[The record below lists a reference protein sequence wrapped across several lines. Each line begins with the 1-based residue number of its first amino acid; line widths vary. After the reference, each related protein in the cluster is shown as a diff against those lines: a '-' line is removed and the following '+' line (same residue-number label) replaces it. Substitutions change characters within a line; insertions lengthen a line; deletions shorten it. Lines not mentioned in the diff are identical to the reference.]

1 VLELGPQQTVVRPV
15 AASLPALPQWFAV
28 HTRSRHEKQVARLL
42 AEKRLES
49 FLPLHREVHRW
60 KDRYKPVELPL
71 FNGYVFVQLAADTEQ
86 RLHVLKT
93 FGVVRIVGFGRSDT
107 PVPEKQIE
115 MLRRLTASDATLHRH
130 RYLRVGQ
137 RVRVISGTLA
147 GMEGILMRMKKSDR
161 LVVSIPAI
169 RQAVA
174 VELSGYEVLPVG

>member
-1 VLELGPQQTVVRPV
+1 MLELRSEHPV
-15 AASLPALPQWFAV
+15 TQLVPPSLPRVAQWFAV

-42 AEKRLES
+42 SEKRLES
-49 FLPLHREVHRW
+49 FLPLRREVHRW
-60 KDRYKPVELPL
+60 RDRYKPVELPL
-71 FNGYVFVQLAADTEQ
+71 FGGYVFVQLAQSDED
-86 RLHVLKT
+86 RLQVLKT
-93 FGVVRIVGFGRSDT
+93 FGVVRIVGFGRRDT
-107 PVPEKQIE
+107 PVPGEQIE

-147 GMEGILMRMKKSDR
+147 GMEGILLRMKKADQ

>member
-1 VLELGPQQTVVRPV
+1 MLESTSQRAQQALVP
-15 AASLPALPQWFAV
+15 SLPQIPQWFAV
-28 HTRSRHEKQVARLL
+28 HTRSRHEKQVAHLL

-49 FLPLHREVHRW
+49 FLPLRREVHRW

-71 FNGYVFVQLAADTEQ
+71 FAGYVFVQLTQSDED
-86 RLHVLKT
+86 RLQVLKT
-93 FGVVRIVGFGRSDT
+93 FGVVRIVGFGRRDT
-107 PVPEKQIE
+107 PVPDEQIE

-147 GMEGILMRMKKSDR
+147 GMEGVLVRVKKADR

-169 RQAVA
+169 RQAIA
-174 VELSGYEVLPVG
+174 VELSGYEVLPIG